1 MTPAFEALQKELKR
15 LPGVGFRSAERMAIH
30 LLLEK
35 PNAARQLSD
44 ALLAARERVRSCSIC
59 GNVCEE
65 ERCSICEDP
74 RREESGTLCVVEH
87 VSDLLAI
94 EKSSAYRGRY
104 HVLHGKLSPIN
115 GVGPENLNL
124 ANFVRRI
131 EAEGVKE
138 VILALPND
146 VEGEATCHYLTEL
159 VEEREGVEVS
169 RIGFGLPSGASVL
182 YADSGT
188 LKSALDAR
196 KRY

>member
-35 PNAARQLSD
+35 PEAAKRLSD
-44 ALLAARERVRSCSIC
+44 ALLSARERVKSCVSC

-65 ERCSICEDP
+65 ERCSICEDTQ
-74 RREESGTLCVVEH
+74 RQESSTLCVVEH
-87 VSDLLAI
+87 VSDLMAI
-94 EKSSAYRGRY
+94 EKSGAYRGRY
-104 HVLHGKLSPIN
+104 HVLNGKLSPIN
-115 GVGPENLNL
+115 GVGPEDLNL
-124 ANFVRRI
+124 GGFEKRI
-131 EAEGVKE
+131 REEAVTEL
-138 VILALPND
+138 ILALPND

-159 VEEREGVEVS
+159 VEGGAVEVS

-196 KRY
+196 QRY

>member
-15 LPGVGFRSAERMAIH
+15 LPGVGFRSAERMAIY

-35 PNAARQLSD
+35 PEAARQLSD
-44 ALLAARERVRSCSIC
+44 ALLSARDRVRSCSSC

-65 ERCSICEDP
+65 ERCSICEDTQ
-74 RREESGTLCVVEH
+74 REESASLCVVEH
-87 VSDLLAI
+87 VSDLMAI
-94 EKSSAYRGRY
+94 EKSGAYRGRY

-115 GVGPENLNL
+115 GVGPEHLNL
-124 ANFVRRI
+124 AGFEKRI
-131 EAEGVKE
+131 AAEGVRE
-138 VILALPND
+138 LILALPND

-159 VEEREGVEVS
+159 VEGREVEVS

-196 KRY
+196 QRY

>member
-15 LPGVGFRSAERMAIH
+15 LPGVGFRSAERMAIY
-30 LLLEK
+30 LLLER
-35 PNAARQLSD
+35 PEAATQLSD
-44 ALLAARERVRSCSIC
+44 ALLSARERVRSCVVC

-65 ERCSICEDP
+65 ERCSICEDVQ
-74 RREESGTLCVVEH
+74 RLESPSLCVVEH
-87 VSDLLAI
+87 VSDLVAI
-94 EKSSAYRGRY
+94 EKSGAYRGRY
-104 HVLHGKLSPIN
+104 HVLNGKLSPIN

-124 ANFVRRI
+124 AGFSKRVSD
-131 EAEGVKE
+131 EAVNEL
-138 VILALPND
+138 ILALPND

-159 VEEREGVEVS
+159 VQGQEVEVS

-196 KRY
+196 QRY

>member
-15 LPGVGFRSAERMAIH
+15 LPGVGFRSAERMAIY

-35 PNAARQLSD
+35 PEAAERLSE
-44 ALLAARERVRSCSIC
+44 AILRARECVRSCSVC
-59 GNVCEE
+59 GNVCEDE
-65 ERCSICEDP
+65 LCSICADS
-74 RREESGTLCVVEH
+74 RREESGSLCVVEH
-87 VSDLLAI
+87 VSDLMAI
-94 EKSSAYRGRY
+94 EKSGAYRGRY

-124 ANFVRRI
+124 DGLAKRI
-131 EAEGVKE
+131 EEEGVGE
-138 VILALPND
+138 LILALPND

-159 VEEREGVEVS
+159 VESDKVEVS

>member
-15 LPGVGFRSAERMAIH
+15 LPGVGYRSAERMAIH

-35 PNAARQLSD
+35 PEAAKRLSD
-44 ALLAARERVRSCSIC
+44 VILSASERVRSCSTC
-59 GNVCEE
+59 GNVCED
-65 ERCSICEDP
+65 ERCSICEDV
-74 RREESGTLCVVEH
+74 RREDSASLCVVEH
-87 VSDLLAI
+87 VSDLMAI
-94 EKSSAYRGRY
+94 EKSGAYRGRY

-115 GVGPENLNL
+115 GVGPDNLNL
-124 ANFVRRI
+124 AGFADRI
-131 EAEGVKE
+131 ERESVTE

-146 VEGEATCHYLTEL
+146 VEGEATCHYLTEM
-159 VEEREGVEVS
+159 VESDSVEVS

-196 KRY
+196 QRY

>member
-35 PNAARQLSD
+35 PEAAKQLSD
-44 ALLAARERVRSCSIC
+44 TLLSARERVRSCASC

-65 ERCSICEDP
+65 ERCSICEDVQ
-74 RREESGTLCVVEH
+74 RGESFSLCVVEH
-87 VSDLLAI
+87 VSDLMAI
-94 EKSSAYRGRY
+94 EKSGAYRGRY

-124 ANFVRRI
+124 SGFESRVK
-131 EAEGVKE
+131 EEGVKE
-138 VILALPND
+138 LILALPND

-159 VEEREGVEVS
+159 VEGGDVEVS

-196 KRY
+196 QRY

>member
-15 LPGVGFRSAERMAIH
+15 LPGVGLRSAERMAIH

-35 PNAARQLSD
+35 PESAQQLSE
-44 ALLAARERVRSCSIC
+44 ALLRAKELVRSCESC

-65 ERCSICEDP
+65 ETCSVCQDP
-74 RREESGTLCVVEH
+74 RREESPTLCVVEH
-87 VSDLLAI
+87 VSDLMAI
-94 EKSSAYRGRY
+94 EKSGAYRGRY

-115 GVGPENLNL
+115 GVGPEHLNL
-124 ANFVRRI
+124 SNFKGRVSK
-131 EAEGVKE
+131 EGITE
-138 VILALPND
+138 LILALPND
-146 VEGEATCHYLTEL
+146 VEGEATCHYLGDLIEGS
-159 VEEREGVEVS
+159 GVEVS

-196 KRY
+196 QRC

>member
-35 PNAARQLSD
+35 PEAAKRLSD
-44 ALLAARERVRSCSIC
+44 AILSASERVRSCSTC

-65 ERCSICEDP
+65 ERCSICEDV
-74 RREESGTLCVVEH
+74 RREESGSLCVVEH
-87 VSDLLAI
+87 VSDLMAI
-94 EKSSAYRGRY
+94 EKSGAYRGRY

-115 GVGPENLNL
+115 GVGPDDLNL
-124 ANFVRRI
+124 AGFAARM
-131 EAEGVKE
+131 KE
-138 VILALPND
+138 ESVSELILALPND

-159 VEEREGVEVS
+159 VASDSVEVS

-196 KRY
+196 QRY